1 MVRKPAPKVFIS
13 EELAELLRKVG
24 AQSKISGWVGDMKE
38 VLRENMYAG
47 ELIRKSQIPKRYIDR
62 YGVNN
67 LYRYSL
73 PEGFRSCYTIVNGCP
88 YILDVMSHPEYDKI
102 FGYRTT

>member
-1 MVRKPAPKVFIS
+1 MVRKPSPKVFIS
-13 EELAELLRKVG
+13 EDLAKLLKKVG
-24 AQSKISGWVGDMKE
+24 PQNKISKWVGDMKE

-47 ELIRKSQIPKRYIDR
+47 ELIRKSQVPKRYIDC
-62 YGVNN
+62 YAVNN
-67 LYRYSL
+67 LYRYSH

-88 YILDVMSHPEYDKI
+88 YILDVMSHQEYDKI

>member
-1 MVRKPAPKVFIS
+1 MVRRPSPKIFIS
-13 EELAELLRKVG
+13 EDLAKFLRKLG
-24 AQSKISGWVGDMKE
+24 PENKISKWIDDMKE

-47 ELIRKSQIPKRYIDR
+47 ELIRKSQIPKQYIDH
-62 YGVNN
+62 YAVNN
-67 LYRYSL
+67 LYRYSH

-88 YILDVMSHPEYDKI
+88 YILDVMSHPEYDKV

>member
-1 MVRKPAPKVFIS
+1 MVRKPSPKVFIS
-13 EELAELLRKVG
+13 EDLAKLLKKVG
-24 AQSKISGWVGDMKE
+24 PQNKISKWVGDMKE

-47 ELIRKSQIPKRYIDR
+47 ELIRKSQVPERYIDC
-62 YGVNN
+62 YAVNN
-67 LYRYSL
+67 LYRYSH

-88 YILDVMSHPEYDKI
+88 YILDVMSHQEYDKI